1 MEVEI
6 RGRKGIV
13 LNMMKHQDAN
23 IYEVQLINSNK
34 DVEVIIH
41 RVKPEEI
48 NVLQKKSKG
57 DILSFSK

>member
-6 RGRKGIV
+6 RGRKGTI
-13 LNMMKHQDAN
+13 LNMMKHKDAN
-23 IYEVQLINSNK
+23 IYEVQLINSSK

-48 NVLQKKSKG
+48 NIIQKENKG
-57 DILSFSK
+57 DILSFPK

>member
-6 RGRKGIV
+6 RGRKGII

-41 RVKPEEI
+41 RVKTEEI
-48 NVLQKKSKG
+48 NILQKKSKG
-57 DILSFSK
+57 DILSFPK

>member
-48 NVLQKKSKG
+48 NILQNESKG
-57 DILSFSK
+57 DILSFPK

>member
-6 RGRKGIV
+6 RGRKGII

-41 RVKPEEI
+41 RVKTEEI
-48 NVLQKKSKG
+48 NILQKESKG
-57 DILSFSK
+57 NILSFPK

>member
-48 NVLQKKSKG
+48 NVL
-57 DILSFSK
+57 

>member
-13 LNMMKHQDAN
+13 LNMMKHQYAN

-48 NVLQKKSKG
+48 NILQKKSKG
-57 DILSFSK
+57 DILSFPK

>member
-6 RGRKGIV
+6 RGRKGII

-34 DVEVIIH
+34 DVEAIIH

-48 NVLQKKSKG
+48 NILQKESKG
-57 DILSFSK
+57 DILSFPK

>member
-34 DVEVIIH
+34 DVEFIIH

-48 NVLQKKSKG
+48 NILQKESK
-57 DILSFSK
+57 

>member
-13 LNMMKHQDAN
+13 LNMIKHQDAN

-41 RVKPEEI
+41 RVKTEEI
-48 NVLQKKSKG
+48 NILQKESKG
-57 DILSFSK
+57 DILSFPK

>member
-23 IYEVQLINSNK
+23 IYEVQLINSKK

-48 NVLQKKSKG
+48 SVLQKESKG

>member
-6 RGRKGIV
+6 RGRKGII

-41 RVKPEEI
+41 RVKTEEI
-48 NVLQKKSKG
+48 NILQKESKG
-57 DILSFSK
+57 DILSFPK